1 MSHEEKE
8 PPENDLYDSFSGD
21 ESDSDSLNDA
31 YFLQRSDMRVSSQT
45 SLEYS
50 PTSPTSSKTAKVTDN
65 TMCSEYDPLHIPMMN
80 GLSSLSNHYQIGYG
94 SLDFAQTHPIHEV
107 LLLEEAKVTESSLL
121 SYGGGGGLKSNN
133 RQASS
138 LTGKEK
144 RRLRQLRKKQFEQ
157 MERERIVQKIR
168 GTMQDSSTCR
178 DFIFAAL
185 FVVQLVLVLFC
196 AIHFFGSGVMRF
208 DVQSSF
214 SRDAPKESK
223 GSRFLESASS
233 LSDFVNGNGGGPAK
247 QISQVATS
255 FVLNYQAVMSI
266 VGITGLYASILSL
279 LTVGFML
286 IIVKSL
292 IQTVL
297 VFCILLSLAWG
308 VMWYALARQQHGVVA
323 ILGFVAFILMV
334 GYTIVVWDRI
344 PFAATNLHT
353 ALAAMQ
359 STADITL
366 LGMSMLL
373 VAFAWCLVWC
383 MAFIGLV
390 DTLDVCEPG
399 DKACRDDL
407 NNHNNI
413 VLYVV
418 FFLSFCWTNQVIKV
432 GWK

>member
-8 PPENDLYDSFSGD
+8 PPENDLYDSYSGD

-80 GLSSLSNHYQIGYG
+80 GLSSYSSPYQIGYG
-94 SLDFAQTHPIHEV
+94 SLDFAQ
-107 LLLEEAKVTESSLL
+107 EAKVTESSLL
-121 SYGGGGGLKSNN
+121 SYGGGLKSNN

-214 SRDAPKESK
+214 SRDAQNESK
-223 GSRFLESASS
+223 GSRFLESSAS
-233 LSDFVNGNGGGPAK
+233 LSDFVNGNNGGGPAK

-366 LGMSMLL
+366 LGMSMIL

-407 NNHNNI
+407 NNHNN
-413 VLYVV
+413 VLLYVV